1 MNVPSERQHQTS
13 LNSASHRL
21 WLIISCSLMV
31 LVSACATT
39 KPAGD
44 TIKSRAQARWDAVLA
59 RDYETAY
66 AFYSPGY
73 RTSHSLE
80 DFETQ
85 LRSRRVRWVGA
96 NVLEASCEA
105 DICSVETRLDY
116 KINKPVPG
124 VPVWK
129 SSETISERWVRLDR
143 QWWFF
148 PEK

>member
-1 MNVPSERQHQTS
+1 MNTLTQRQHKAFMS
-13 LNSASHRL
+13 RRARSC
-21 WLIISCSLMV
+21 WLIITCGLMA

-44 TIKSRAQARWDAVLA
+44 SIKSRAQARWDAVLA
-59 RDYETAY
+59 ADYETAY
-66 AFYSPGY
+66 AFFSPGY
-73 RTSHSLE
+73 RTSHSLS
-80 DFETQ
+80 DFAGQ
-85 LRSRRVRWVGA
+85 LRGQRVRWVAA

-105 DICSVETRLDY
+105 DICSVETKVDY

-124 VPVWK
+124 VPVWNG
-129 SSETISERWVRLDR
+129 SNEITERWVRVDG